1 MWAPTIASAT
11 TPRRTTQRSQP
22 SFARRS
28 ILRANTPLF
37 PPSTDR
43 PIRTKTTLRYRA
55 TGHGRLTTMR
65 IGLISDTHVPE
76 AGTELW
82 PQLWERISTADVL
95 LHGGDIHDIALIDKL
110 EAVVPIYVARGNGDD
125 GSGGRPVQPE
135 DPRLREAWTLEFEG
149 FTFGL
154 THDMALPE
162 WPPYRTVES
171 MMDHYFG
178 GPRHVVVHGD
188 THVASIE
195 TIRGVL
201 LINPGSPMY
210 PRNLDTRLGTLG
222 FIEINNGRLHAWLE
236 QLDEHGSHVVR
247 EQPKYVY

>member
-1 MWAPTIASAT
+1 
-11 TPRRTTQRSQP
+11 
-22 SFARRS
+22 
-28 ILRANTPLF
+28 
-37 PPSTDR
+37 
-43 PIRTKTTLRYRA
+43 
-55 TGHGRLTTMR
+55 MR

-76 AGTELW
+76 AGAELW
-82 PQLWERISTADVL
+82 PQLWERIKTADVL
-95 LHGGDIHDIALIDKL
+95 LHGGDIHDISLIDEL
-110 EAVVPIYVARGNGDD
+110 EKVAPIYVARGNGDD

-135 DPRLREAWTLEFEG
+135 DPRLREAWSLEFEG
-149 FTFGL
+149 FRFGL

-178 GPRHVVVHGD
+178 APQHVVVHGD

-210 PRNLDTRLGTLG
+210 PRNLDTRMGTLG

-236 QLDEHGSHVVR
+236 QLDENGSHVVPK
-247 EQPKYVY
+247 QPKYVY

>member
-1 MWAPTIASAT
+1 
-11 TPRRTTQRSQP
+11 
-22 SFARRS
+22 
-28 ILRANTPLF
+28 
-37 PPSTDR
+37 
-43 PIRTKTTLRYRA
+43 
-55 TGHGRLTTMR
+55 MR

-82 PQLWERISTADVL
+82 PQLWDRISTADVL

-110 EAVVPIYVARGNGDD
+110 EAVAPIYVARGNGDD

-222 FIEINNGRLHAWLE
+222 FIEINNGHLHAWLE